1 MKKLFLLTIIAI
13 ICLKNILV
21 AQCPPSATAFA
32 INYSLC
38 IPEPGCAVLLNGWPK
53 GVLVNI
59 FGGSP
64 LQTITTVQIPG
75 TYPEPGVDNAFV
87 CVPCNVPLVFAS
99 TVPGATNG
107 CVIISTISVPIKLSR
122 FEAIP
127 SAGNTCN
134 IEWSASSQTGS
145 EKFVIERSV
154 DGKNFAELA
163 TVYALKTDN
172 VEKNYS
178 YTDKIPNQPQLFYRI
193 KTVEIT
199 GKMSY
204 STTVSVK
211 NKADFGMSIYPNP
224 VINSFKVNISAQHLP
239 ALVQIYD
246 AQGEIVYSQK
256 TASST
261 LLVKEKIKKGIYIMK
276 VIGADNN
283 YVSQKFI
290 VQ

>member
-1 MKKLFLLTIIAI
+1 MKKLLLFSIIAI
-13 ICLKNILV
+13 ICGKNILV

-199 GKMSY
+199 GKLSY

-224 VINSFKVNISAQHLP
+224 AINTFKVNVSPQHLP
-239 ALVQIYD
+239 ALIKIYN
-246 AQGEIVYSQK
+246 AQGEIVYSAK
-256 TASST
+256 TT
-261 LLVKEKIKKGIYIMK
+261 EPTVEVKEKIPSGVYSVK
-276 VIGADNN
+276 VFSANN
-283 YVSQKFI
+283 ILLTQKMI
-290 VQ
+290 KQ